1 MTRLQT
7 SDIAKISDQLQAYDE
22 ELISKTGHTLRQ
34 IACHAVGLKEKEVVR
49 ITPAL
54 SVGVVPIEWGQGV
67 IEGFCDATAGIL
79 RYLGFRAF
87 VTEKS
92 DVLGL
97 AAASA
102 AKTDVV
108 FFSDDNDFV
117 AIAAR
122 TYQYVHNAEATG
134 KGFVAGLDLMAGG
147 LGDRKVLVIGCGP
160 VGRSAVLAL
169 LSHGAIV
176 SIYDTN
182 ADISSEF
189 INSMPVQDSSRI
201 SIAADIEVALTD
213 HPLVVDATPAAGIIR
228 AKNISTQTYI
238 AAPGMPLG
246 VSRHALEKVSDR
258 ILHDPLQLGVA
269 TMAMALVKSISQID

>member
-7 SDIAKISDQLQAYDE
+7 NDIAKITAQLQAYDE
-22 ELISKTGHTLRQ
+22 ELVSKTGHTLRQ
-34 IACHAVGLKEKEVVR
+34 IACHAVGLEEREVGT
-49 ITPAL
+49 IPSTL

-79 RYLGFRAF
+79 KHLGFRAF

-92 DVLGL
+92 DLLGL
-97 AAASA
+97 AEACA
-102 AKTDVV
+102 AKADVV
-108 FFSDDNDFV
+108 FCSDDDDFV
-117 AIAAR
+117 AISIQ
-122 TYQYVHNAEATG
+122 TSQYVHNADATG

-147 LGDRKVLVIGCGP
+147 LRGRKVAVIGCGP
-160 VGRSAVLAL
+160 VGRSAVLAV
-169 LSHGAIV
+169 LSRGATV

-189 INSMPVQDSSRI
+189 INSVSGPDSSRI
-201 SIAADIEVALTD
+201 SIAADIEVALTN

-228 AKNISTQTYI
+228 AKNISTKSYI

-269 TMAMALVKSISQID
+269 TMAMAVVKQVAKLH